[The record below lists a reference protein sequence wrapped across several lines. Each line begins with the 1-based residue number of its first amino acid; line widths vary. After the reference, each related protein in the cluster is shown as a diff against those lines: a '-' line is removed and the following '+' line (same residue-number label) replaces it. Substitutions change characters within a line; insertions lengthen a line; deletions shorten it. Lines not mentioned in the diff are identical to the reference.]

1 MREFLEQFAALDD
14 ATRLSIL
21 TTVAFGVVAL
31 LRRFTK
37 LQCAPGVA
45 SVAAAVASGAVA
57 GWATGGISGAILGAL
72 AGLAA
77 TGVHQAGKQTA
88 KAIEAAD
95 SERGPV

>member
-21 TTVAFGVVAL
+21 TAVAFGIVAL
-31 LRRFTK
+31 ARRLG
-37 LQCAPGVA
+37 LQCADGWV
-45 SVAAAVASGAVA
+45 SVAASVASGAIV
-57 GWATGGISGAILGAL
+57 GYVTGGPSGAILGAL
-72 AGLAA
+72 AGLTA